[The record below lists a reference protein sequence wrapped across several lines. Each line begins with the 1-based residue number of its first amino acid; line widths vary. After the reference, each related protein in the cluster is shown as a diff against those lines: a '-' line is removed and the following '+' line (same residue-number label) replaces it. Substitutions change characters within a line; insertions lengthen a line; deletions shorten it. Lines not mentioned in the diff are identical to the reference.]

1 MLGVNAGEGSNV
13 CLPLARDDANMLLQK
28 VGEFFHELAAG
39 SRRQLGYLRST
50 SGNPLYHLW
59 SNPPRR
65 AFASETIIL
74 ASRESFAVRITLS
87 SLADILAFHFGHVLL
102 L

>member
-1 MLGVNAGEGSNV
+1 
-13 CLPLARDDANMLLQK
+13 LARDYADMLLQK

-39 SRRQLGYLRST
+39 SRRQLGYLRSAPL
-50 SGNPLYHLW
+50 NPLYHLW

-65 AFASETIIL
+65 AFATETIIF

-87 SLADILAFHFGHVLL
+87 SLAGILALHLGHVLL